1 MVVSPLRD
9 HKYAYYS
16 ANRMNGRI
24 TFVMLVIAVLA
35 FACTRSRSTDSLVVG
50 KSPHHKKGA
59 AVASSL
65 DVRIDD
71 GVQFA
76 LRVVNQGDKK
86 VELNFPS
93 GMTHD
98 IAVLDEHGKQ
108 VWRWSDGR
116 LFTEAFQN
124 KVLRTDDT
132 LSFSEAW
139 RSPAP
144 GRYIAVARLV
154 SQNYPMEQRV
164 EFAIP

>member
-1 MVVSPLRD
+1 MVPPLRD
-9 HKYAYYS
+9 HKYAPYS
-16 ANRMNGRI
+16 AKGMNGRVS
-24 TFVMLVIAVLA
+24 FVMLVIAVLA
-35 FACTRSRSTDSLVVG
+35 FACTRSRASELLSAG
-50 KSPHHKKGA
+50 KSHHKKGA
-59 AVASSL
+59 VVASSL

-76 LRVVNQGDKK
+76 LRVVNEGDKK

-98 IAVLDEHGKQ
+98 IAVLDQQGRQ

-116 LFTEAFQN
+116 LFTAAYQN
-124 KVLRTDDT
+124 KVLRSDDT

-144 GRYIAVARLV
+144 GRYVAVARLV
-154 SQNYPMEQRV
+154 SENYPMERRV

>member
-1 MVVSPLRD
+1 
-9 HKYAYYS
+9 
-16 ANRMNGRI
+16 
-24 TFVMLVIAVLA
+24 MLVIAVLA
-35 FACTRSRSTDSLVVG
+35 FACTRSRSTDSLAIG

-65 DVRIDD
+65 DVRIDH

-116 LFTEAFQN
+116 LFTAAFQN

-139 RSPAP
+139 RMPAP